1 MYVVEEEKPFFYERK
16 NLQSILDQLGWHTHG
31 GQSKSSPSFG
41 EYEFYTVLP
50 SILSKFVCCM

>member
-41 EYEFYTVLP
+41 EYEFYTVLS
-50 SILSKFVCCM
+50 SIM